1 MVQLAVRPFP
11 SSTFTMGPAE
21 DGEGSEV
28 ELAED
33 GEGSEVELGAEAGRR
48 RRGGRE
54 KSRTSV
60 SSFFNE
66 ETNERINDV
75 RSFLEMY

>member
-11 SSTFTMGPAE
+11 SSTFTRGP
-21 DGEGSEV
+21 
-28 ELAED
+28 AED